1 MILVGPEGYISDLF
15 VRGSDRG
22 KGIGRM
28 LVEAV
33 KEQAMERGCTR
44 LSVVNGRNR
53 ESYSRGFYQKLDWR
67 ERDEVINFILQLPGG
82 ASD

>member
-1 MILVGPEGYISDLF
+1 MILAGHEGYISDLF
-15 VRGSDRG
+15 VRESDRG

-33 KEQAMERGCTR
+33 KEQATERGCTR

-53 ESYSRGFYQKLDWR
+53 ESYRRGFYQKLGWR